1 MKILYAFRA
10 FFLFISVFL
19 LSTSAYAQVHT
30 QPLVDEQQLATL
42 IELPNVRLIDI
53 RPPAD
58 YAAGHISGAVSAP
71 YGKWRGPADNPGQLI
86 TTEDL
91 QQLVR
96 NLGIDAD
103 QHLVV
108 YSSGDS
114 QTDFGAAA
122 RVYWTLKYAGL
133 THLSVLNGGY
143 QQWQRAELPTSSET
157 PTLTASQFEV
167 HPNEDIVIHQ
177 DELLQKINNKDSNY
191 QLIDARPQAFYEGKV
206 KAPTAS
212 VPGTIFGAKN
222 AQHQQWFNEEAA
234 TLKSTAQIKQQIKQ
248 QGLDQ
253 AAQTVS
259 FCNTGHWAATN
270 WFVLSE
276 IGGLPQ
282 VRMYPASLAEWTQ
295 ADTALPMNNTPSRTE
310 QIRTQFQ
317 QLIKS
322 KEK

>member
-1 MKILYAFRA
+1 MKYVYAMQA
-10 FFLFISVFL
+10 FFLWLL
-19 LSTSAYAQVHT
+19 LSVAASVHAYAQT
-30 QPLVDEQQLATL
+30 QPLVDEQQLAAL
-42 IELPNVRLIDI
+42 IELPSVRVIDI
-53 RPPAD
+53 RPPKD
-58 YAAGHISGAVSAP
+58 YAAGHIPGAISAP
-71 YGKWRGPADNPGQLI
+71 YGQWRGPANNPGQLI
-86 TTEDL
+86 SIEDL

-96 NLGIDAD
+96 SLGIDKD

-133 THLSVLNGGY
+133 PHLSVLNGGY
-143 QQWQRAELPTSSET
+143 QQWQRAALSESMDT
-157 PTLTASQFEV
+157 PAITASSFEV
-167 HPNEDIVIHQ
+167 QPNNSIVILKE
-177 DELLQKINNKDSNY
+177 ELLEKINNNQNDY

-212 VPGTIFGAKN
+212 IGGTIAGAKN
-222 AQHQQWFNEEAA
+222 AQHQQWFNEENA
-234 TLKSTAQIKQQIKQ
+234 TLKPADQIRQQIVQ

-253 AAQTVS
+253 APQTVS

-282 VRMYPASLAEWTQ
+282 VRLYPASLAEWTQ
-295 ADTALPMNNTPSRTE
+295 AEQALPMSNTPSRAQ
-310 QIRTQFQ
+310 QIRAKFQ
-317 QLIKS
+317 ALIKS
-322 KEK
+322 E

>member
-1 MKILYAFRA
+1 MKYLYAVKA
-10 FFLFISVFL
+10 FFIWLIVS
-19 LSTSAYAQVHT
+19 LSLASSGVYAQA

-42 IELPNVRLIDI
+42 VELPSVRVIDI
-53 RPPAD
+53 RPPQD
-58 YAAGHISGAVSAP
+58 YTAGHIPGAISAP
-71 YGKWRGPADNPGQLI
+71 YTKWRGPADNPGQLI
-86 TTEDL
+86 STEDL

-96 NLGIDAD
+96 SLGVDSD

-133 THLSVLNGGY
+133 PYLSILNGGY
-143 QQWQRAELPTSSET
+143 QQWQGAALPESSDT
-157 PTLTASQFEV
+157 PTITASSFEV
-167 HPNEDIVIHQ
+167 QPNNSIVIFK
-177 DELLQKINNKDSNY
+177 DELLQKINNKNIDY
-191 QLIDARPQAFYEGKV
+191 QLIDARPLAFFEGKV

-212 VPGTIFGAKN
+212 IGGTIAGAKN
-222 AQHQQWFNEEAA
+222 AQHQQWFNEAKT
-234 TLKSTAQIKQQIKQ
+234 TLRPAAQIKQKIAQ

-282 VRMYPASLAEWTQ
+282 VRLYPASLAEWTQ
-295 ADTALPMNNTPSRTE
+295 AEQALPMNNTPSRAQ
-310 QIRTQFQ
+310 QIRAKFQ
-317 QLIKS
+317 ALIKS
-322 KEK
+322 E